1 MKNKWVLC
9 SSGFPGQLH
18 SPLSSALHEDLHF
31 PKLYAGCAVSH
42 VSMDGPQEK
51 GHQNELVRKKS
62 WLRTFTHAAQTS
74 RVPQNVVS
82 TEQAR
87 FSLVGGT
94 TKQENISLGPWG
106 SPGHTLGLRR
116 DNAFTF
122 PSGVKIFASHILS
135 LPLDHPVSAHIWIPH
150 NRP

>member
-1 MKNKWVLC
+1 MQLWLSRPAPFTSVLC
-9 SSGFPGQLH
+9 F
-18 SPLSSALHEDLHF
+18 ARRFAF
-31 PKLYAGCAVSH
+31 PKVVSWLCGFSC
-42 VSMDGPQEK
+42 VYGWATKK
-51 GHQNELVRKKS
+51 GHQNELVRKKC
-62 WLRTFTHAAQTS
+62 WLGTFTHAAQTS
-74 RVPQNVVS
+74 RVPQNVIS

-94 TKQENISLGPWG
+94 TKQENIRLGPWG

-122 PSGVKIFASHILS
+122 PSAVKIFASHILS